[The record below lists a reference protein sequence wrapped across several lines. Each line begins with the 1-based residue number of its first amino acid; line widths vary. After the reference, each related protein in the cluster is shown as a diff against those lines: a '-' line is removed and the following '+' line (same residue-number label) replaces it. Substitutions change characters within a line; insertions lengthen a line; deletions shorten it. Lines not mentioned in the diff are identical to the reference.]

1 MVEVRVASAA
11 RVCPHLSSPCWGRP
25 MGEEVALYGT
35 IAKMKLKPG
44 AEEKMMQS
52 MEGSDAGREGHV
64 ATYVFKSDADPNV
77 HFVTT
82 VFESKDAY
90 KKFAD
95 SPEQDK
101 RFHQMREL
109 LAAEPDGHDGEVI
122 HHETRAEAHRH

>member
-1 MVEVRVASAA
+1 
-11 RVCPHLSSPCWGRP
+11 

-44 AEEKMMQS
+44 AEDKMMQA
-52 MEGSDAGREGHV
+52 MEGSDAGPEGHV

-82 VFESKDAY
+82 VFESKSAY

-95 SPEQDK
+95 SPAQDE
-101 RFHQMREL
+101 RCRQMREL
-109 LAAEPDGHDGEVI
+109 LAADPEWHDGEVI
-122 HHETRAEAHRH
+122 HHDTKVEATRH

>member
-1 MVEVRVASAA
+1 
-11 RVCPHLSSPCWGRP
+11 
-25 MGEEVALYGT
+25 MGEEIALYGT

-44 AEEKMMQS
+44 AEDKMMHA
-52 MEGSDAGREGHV
+52 MEGSEDGREGHV

-82 VFESKDAY
+82 IFESKSAY

-95 SPEQDK
+95 SPEQSK

-109 LAAEPDGHDGEVI
+109 LAADPDWHDGEVI
-122 HHETRAEAHRH
+122 HHDTKVQATH

>member
-1 MVEVRVASAA
+1 
-11 RVCPHLSSPCWGRP
+11 

-44 AEEKMMQS
+44 AEEKLMQV
-52 MEGSDAGREGHV
+52 MEGPGVERKGHI

-82 VFESKDAY
+82 IFESRAAY
-90 KKFAD
+90 RKFAD

-101 RFHQMREL
+101 RFHKMREL
-109 LAAEPDGHDGEVI
+109 LAGEPDWHDGEVI
-122 HHETRAEAHRH
+122 HSDTKVEATR

>member
-1 MVEVRVASAA
+1 
-11 RVCPHLSSPCWGRP
+11 
-25 MGEEVALYGT
+25 MGEEIALYGT

-82 VFESKDAY
+82 VFENKAAY

-101 RFHQMREL
+101 RFRQMSEM
-109 LAAEPDGHDGEVI
+109 LAGEPEWNDGEVI
-122 HHETRAEAHRH
+122 HHDTKVKATR